1 MYRHKLSCPLTR
13 FAPNA
18 CLLTVALLM
27 INNCSSEKP
36 ALIPPPDHPIQLRVE
51 NDSTTVID
59 VIQAK
64 PCGANAKAYKPQ
76 MTSIKPRERIMLQ
89 IYQQCVDLVALD
101 AFGNVMDELVGLRL
115 NSNITWKIK

>member
-13 FAPNA
+13 FALNA

-76 MTSIKPRERIMLQ
+76 MTSLMSIAMVRRNSCSLFCASSSRPNL
-89 IYQQCVDLVALD
+89 
-101 AFGNVMDELVGLRL
+101 LRQ
-115 NSNITWKIK
+115 